1 MFLNLLA
8 RLRYKFFGKY
18 LKDGEYFKQVVRKNA
33 IVLHFT
39 AGYGDAYSVQ
49 TLFNTMI
56 GAVAT
61 AYAAS
66 KDGLILEMFAP
77 AYWAYHLGS
86 SLYNE
91 MRTIGIEI
99 VNIGPLWRRG
109 DGKLYDYYGNL
120 YEGGYVRLEKPWR
133 GVMYWAK
140 FTEEQ
145 YINVAKWCAERCLA
159 FRIPPVINMNNEY
172 VQDNEKL
179 VGVCT
184 HTNFRLDKFDIGGA
198 FDWEYF
204 KRHFDQE
211 YTALVNQPA
220 VKVAA

>member
-18 LKDGEYFKQVVRKNA
+18 LKDGEYFKQVVRKTA

-49 TLFNTMI
+49 TLFDTMK

-66 KDGLILEMFAP
+66 KDGSILELFAP

-86 SLYNE
+86 SLFNE

-120 YEGGYVRLEKPWR
+120 YSGDYIRIDTPWR

-140 FTEEQ
+140 FTDEQ
-145 YINVAKWCAERCLA
+145 YLNVAKWCAERCLA
-159 FRIPPVINMNNEY
+159 FNIQPIVNMNNEY
-172 VQDNEKL
+172 VSNNEKL

-184 HTNFRLDKFDIGGA
+184 HTNFRFDKFDIGPA
-198 FDWEYF
+198 WEWERF
-204 KRHFDQE
+204 KKLFEAE
-211 YTALVNQPA
+211 YTFLVSQSA
-220 VKVAA
+220 MKVAA